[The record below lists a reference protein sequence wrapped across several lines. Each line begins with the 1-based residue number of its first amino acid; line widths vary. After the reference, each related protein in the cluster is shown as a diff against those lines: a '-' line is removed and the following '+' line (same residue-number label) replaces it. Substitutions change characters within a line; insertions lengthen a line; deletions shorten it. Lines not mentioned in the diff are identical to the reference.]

1 MLANYNPS
9 VIING
14 IIVFSVGI
22 VAVRVFSIVSA
33 LINCLGEN
41 RQKNN
46 D

>member
-14 IIVFSVGI
+14 ILVFSVGI
-22 VAVRVFSIVSA
+22 VVVRVFSIVSA
-33 LINCLGEN
+33 LINCLGES
-41 RQKNN
+41 RQKKN